1 MDAVKPQ
8 RVALSRELSEF
19 LVELS
24 IAVQKHSMYPG
35 GHPSLSAAVAGL
47 TRRIGRLLDERTT
60 LVFGVARRQLIID
73 GVATDPDQPVLRRLA
88 EGLHRHH
95 LGAVS
100 LSPGLEVDELGQAL
114 RALSMEVDRHGPLG
128 LAPPGGVLEWP
139 HVRLHP
145 LTFDRLE
152 LVGMEPDDAGPDKT
166 AMGRAAELWV
176 GLARAAMATTTD
188 RAEIAV
194 TAAADPAAVAQAIDN
209 HEGATAYDQVII
221 GYLLQI
227 AQELQT
233 ASGDEAA
240 MLRRRT
246 ARLIAALKPATL
258 RRLIEM
264 GGDQAQRREFVMN
277 AASGMA
283 VDAVIDILKAVA
295 EASGQTIS
303 HGLARMLSKLAAHAE
318 LGHEQVKPLA
328 EGALRE
334 HVGRLL
340 TGWELADPNPDA
352 YSRALQRIADSGP
365 GAGASRTAP
374 LARDQDALRLVQ
386 MSLEVG
392 DAGPCLDRA
401 MDQALGA
408 GQFGELLRLLASVPP
423 ESDAAAARLRVK
435 LTAPAS
441 ITALTAHEPFD
452 VDALDRLLPQLS
464 LDGYEALLD
473 ALAASASRSTRRRL
487 LDRLANTTLDVAPL
501 VAARLHDERWFVV
514 RNMLVLLQR
523 LPSLPAGFSPSP
535 WVRHADSRV
544 RYEALVLQLAVREER
559 ESALRTTLEDADPRI
574 VRLGVLAAQLDCPP
588 SAVALIARIA
598 HNARLND
605 ELRQLAIRAL
615 GRSADGSARDALLQ
629 LVDGGRTLL
638 GRAKLAPTSP
648 ECIAALGALAERWPQ
663 DAAVAPTLA
672 LAASSPDPLVRQAV
686 SRRGDR
692 R

>member
-1 MDAVKPQ
+1 MEAVKPN

-35 GHPSLSAAVAGL
+35 AHPSLAAAVAGL
-47 TRRIGRLLDERTT
+47 TRRARRLLDERTM

-100 LSPGLEVDELGQAL
+100 LSRGIEVDELEQAL
-114 RALSMEVDRHGPLG
+114 RALSLEVDQHGPLG
-128 LAPPGGVLEWP
+128 LAPHGRVLEWP

-152 LVGMEPDDAGPDKT
+152 LVGVGPEDARLDK
-166 AMGRAAELWV
+166 AAIGRAAELWI
-176 GLARAAMATTTD
+176 GLARAAMATSD
-188 RAEIAV
+188 RAE
-194 TAAADPAAVAQAIDN
+194 TAADAIAAEPAAVARAIED

-227 AQELQT
+227 ARELQT
-233 ASGDEAA
+233 ASGAEAA
-240 MLRRRT
+240 MLRTRT
-246 ARLIAALKPATL
+246 ARLIAALRPATL

-283 VDAVIDILKAVA
+283 VDAVIDILKAAA

-318 LGHEQVKPLA
+318 LGQEQVRPLA
-328 EGALRE
+328 DGALRE
-334 HVGRLL
+334 QVGRLL
-340 TGWELADPNPDA
+340 SGWELADPNPDA
-352 YSRALQRIADSGP
+352 YSQVLQQIAHAAPVADGP
-365 GAGASRTAP
+365 RTAS
-374 LARDQDALRLVQ
+374 LADDLDALRLVQ

-392 DAGPCLDRA
+392 DVGPLLDRA
-401 MDQALGA
+401 MDQVLGA
-408 GQFGELLRLLASVPP
+408 GRFGALLPLLASVPP
-423 ESDAAAARLRVK
+423 EGGAVAARLRVK
-435 LTAPAS
+435 LTSPAS
-441 ITALTAHEPFD
+441 ITALTACEPFD
-452 VDALDRLLPQLS
+452 VEALDQLVPLLSP
-464 LDGYEALLD
+464 DGYDMLLD
-473 ALAASASRSTRRRL
+473 ALAESPSRSTRRRL
-487 LDRLANTTLDVAPL
+487 LDRLAHTPLDVAPL
-501 VAARLHDERWFVV
+501 VAARLNDRRWFVV

-523 LPSLPAGFSPSP
+523 LPGLPGGFSPAP

-544 RYEALVLQLAVREER
+544 RHEALVLQLAIRDER
-559 ESALRTTLEDADPRI
+559 ESALRTALDDADPRTL
-574 VRLGVLAAQLDCPP
+574 RLGVLAAQLDCPR
-588 SAVALIARIA
+588 SAVPLIARIA
-598 HNARLND
+598 LNTKMID

-615 GRSADGSARDALLQ
+615 GGSADARARDALLQ

-648 ECIAALGALAERWPQ
+648 VCIAALGALAERWPQ

-672 LAASSPDPLVRQAV
+672 LAASSPDPVVRQAV
-686 SRRGDR
+686 ARRGDGR
-692 R
+692 